1 MMRKILLI
9 CLWLC
14 SLAPGALSQSHT
26 PYVCIEDSV
35 ALRVYMA
42 PNLDP
47 PFTLV
52 TDVSIAVH
60 GEELVTTESI
70 EYFIETDG
78 IFTIEYPKT
87 VVQLQDSNVSHIMIN
102 LVVYRKGQVYDTDRL
117 RYENPRYRKLDSG
130 MAE

>member
-1 MMRKILLI
+1 MRTAFLI

-14 SLAPGALSQSHT
+14 WLAPEALSQSHI
-26 PYVCIEDSV
+26 PYVCVEDSV

-47 PFTLV
+47 PFTVV
-52 TDVSIAVH
+52 TDISIAIH

-70 EYFIETDG
+70 EYFIDTDG

-102 LVVYRKGQVYDTDRL
+102 LVVYKKGEVYDTDRL
-117 RYENPRYRKLDSG
+117 RYENSRYRKLDSG